1 MALPAP
7 VLTAGGQAGAA
18 PGVYIVLPAS
28 VLAFPA
34 SVRILWAM
42 RWFLLFLPW
51 IELFTLIWLGEQIGT
66 LTTMA
71 YIFVTGFLGLAIVRL
86 QGMEILARL
95 RSAQGQV
102 IVDQWL
108 TAEFAVGLAGL
119 LLLIPGLL
127 TDALAL
133 LVFIAVLRRR
143 PEFRRAWFA
152 PSRRASTRPGA
163 RGSTARRGATASAPR
178 PAQTLEGE
186 FRRLADD

>member
-1 MALPAP
+1 
-7 VLTAGGQAGAA
+7 
-18 PGVYIVLPAS
+18 
-28 VLAFPA
+28 
-34 SVRILWAM
+34 M

-66 LTTMA
+66 LTAMA
-71 YIFVTGFLGLAIVRL
+71 YIFVTGVLGFSIVRL

-95 RSAQGQV
+95 RSAQGQL

-143 PEFRRAWFA
+143 PGFRRAWFM
-152 PSRRASTRPGA
+152 PPRRGSARPGA
-163 RGSTARRGATASAPR
+163 RGSTARRGATASAQR

>member
-1 MALPAP
+1 
-7 VLTAGGQAGAA
+7 
-18 PGVYIVLPAS
+18 
-28 VLAFPA
+28 
-34 SVRILWAM
+34 M
-42 RWFLLFLPW
+42 RWLLLFLPW
-51 IELFTLIWLGEQIGT
+51 IELFTLIWLSERIGI
-66 LTTMA
+66 LAAMA
-71 YIFVTGFLGLAIVRL
+71 YTFMTGFLGLSIVRL

-102 IVDQWL
+102 VADQWL

-127 TDALAL
+127 TDTLAL

-143 PEFRRAWFA
+143 LGLRRAWFA
-152 PSRRASTRPGA
+152 PPRRGGA
-163 RGSTARRGATASAPR
+163 RGSTARRGARASAQR

>member
-1 MALPAP
+1 
-7 VLTAGGQAGAA
+7 
-18 PGVYIVLPAS
+18 
-28 VLAFPA
+28 
-34 SVRILWAM
+34 M

-51 IELFTLIWLGEQIGT
+51 IELFTLIWLGEQTGP
-66 LTTMA
+66 LTAMA
-71 YIFVTGFLGLAIVRL
+71 YVFVTGFFGLSIVRL

-127 TDALAL
+127 TDTLAL

-143 PEFRRAWFA
+143 LGGRRAWFA
-152 PSRRASTRPGA
+152 PPRRGGPRPGA
-163 RGSTARRGATASAPR
+163 RGSTARRGATASAQR

-186 FRRLADD
+186 FQRLADD

>member
-18 PGVYIVLPAS
+18 PGVYIVLPAP

-34 SVRILWAM
+34 PVRILWVM
-42 RWFLLFLPW
+42 RWFLLLLPW
-51 IELFTLIWLGEQIGT
+51 IELFTLIWLGEQIGA
-66 LTTMA
+66 LTAVA
-71 YIFVTGFLGLAIVRL
+71 YVFVTGFLGLSIVRL

-95 RSAQGQV
+95 RSAQGQL

-143 PEFRRAWFA
+143 LGFRRAWFA
-152 PSRRASTRPGA
+152 PPRRGSARPGA
-163 RGSTARRGATASAPR
+163 RGSRARRGATASAQR

>member
-1 MALPAP
+1 
-7 VLTAGGQAGAA
+7 
-18 PGVYIVLPAS
+18 
-28 VLAFPA
+28 
-34 SVRILWAM
+34 M
-42 RWFLLFLPW
+42 RWFLLCLPW
-51 IELFTLIWLGEQIGT
+51 IELFTLIWLSEQIGT
-66 LTTMA
+66 LTAMA
-71 YIFVTGFLGLAIVRL
+71 YIFITGFLGLSIVRL

-127 TDALAL
+127 TDTLAL

-143 PEFRRAWFA
+143 LGVRRAWFA
-152 PSRRASTRPGA
+152 PPRRGSARPGA
-163 RGSTARRGATASAPR
+163 RRSTARRGATASAQR

>member
-1 MALPAP
+1 
-7 VLTAGGQAGAA
+7 
-18 PGVYIVLPAS
+18 
-28 VLAFPA
+28 
-34 SVRILWAM
+34 M

-51 IELFTLIWLGEQIGT
+51 IELFTLIWLGEQTGA
-66 LTTMA
+66 LTAVA
-71 YIFVTGFLGLAIVRL
+71 YVFVTGFFGLCIVRL

-108 TAEFAVGLAGL
+108 TAEFAMGLAGL

-127 TDALAL
+127 TDTLAL
-133 LVFIAVLRRR
+133 LVFIAVLRRLGV
-143 PEFRRAWFA
+143 RRAWFA
-152 PSRRASTRPGA
+152 PPRRGSARPGA
-163 RGSTARRGATASAPR
+163 RGSTARRGATASAQR

>member
-1 MALPAP
+1 
-7 VLTAGGQAGAA
+7 
-18 PGVYIVLPAS
+18 
-28 VLAFPA
+28 
-34 SVRILWAM
+34 M

-51 IELFTLIWLGEQIGT
+51 IELFTLIWLGEQTGP
-66 LTTMA
+66 LTAMA
-71 YIFVTGFLGLAIVRL
+71 YVFVTGFFGLSIVRL

-127 TDALAL
+127 TDTLAL

-143 PEFRRAWFA
+143 LGVRRAWFA
-152 PSRRASTRPGA
+152 PSRRGGARPGA
-163 RGSTARRGATASAPR
+163 RGSTARRGATASAQR

-186 FRRLADD
+186 FQRLADD